1 MPRLE
6 FVILPLMGI
15 IMFLS
20 GSFLF
25 YISPRFEESH
35 GTFFPAFDVWF
46 LNILGVILFLVGFLL
61 LFLFLKLRSFYKE
74 EEEEE
79 LS

>member
-6 FVILPLMGI
+6 LIILPLMGM
-15 IMFLS
+15 IMFLA

-25 YISPRFEESH
+25 YISPRFEEPH
-35 GTFFPAFDVWF
+35 VTFFPAFDVWF
-46 LNILGVILFLVGFLL
+46 LNILGVILVFVGFLIF
-61 LFLFLKLRSFYKE
+61 FLFFKLRSFYKE